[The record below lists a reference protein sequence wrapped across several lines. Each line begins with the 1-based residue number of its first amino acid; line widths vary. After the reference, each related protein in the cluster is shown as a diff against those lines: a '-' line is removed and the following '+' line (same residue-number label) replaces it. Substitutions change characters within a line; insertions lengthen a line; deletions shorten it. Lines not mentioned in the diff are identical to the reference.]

1 MTIYAIYYIDD
12 GNRDF
17 FMRREDAQ
25 SCGVGYIRQIGEEE
39 NWDIL
44 SRTFP
49 VKASAKASA
58 AKGMAPM
65 NGRVAG
71 VAKRK

>member
-12 GNRDF
+12 GDRDY

-39 NWDIL
+39 NWDPQEIESL
-44 SRTFP
+44 VDEFLREEWAYDLCVLEEIQ
-49 VKASAKASA
+49 VKE
-58 AKGMAPM
+58 
-65 NGRVAG
+65 
-71 VAKRK
+71 

>member
-12 GNRDF
+12 GGRDY

-39 NWDIL
+39 NWDLQEIESL
-44 SRTFP
+44 VDEFLREEWAYDLCALEEIE
-49 VKASAKASA
+49 VKE
-58 AKGMAPM
+58 
-65 NGRVAG
+65 
-71 VAKRK
+71 

>member
-12 GNRDF
+12 GDYDY

-39 NWDIL
+39 NWDPQEIESL
-44 SRTFP
+44 VDEFLRKEWAYDLCALEEIE
-49 VKASAKASA
+49 VKE
-58 AKGMAPM
+58 
-65 NGRVAG
+65 
-71 VAKRK
+71 